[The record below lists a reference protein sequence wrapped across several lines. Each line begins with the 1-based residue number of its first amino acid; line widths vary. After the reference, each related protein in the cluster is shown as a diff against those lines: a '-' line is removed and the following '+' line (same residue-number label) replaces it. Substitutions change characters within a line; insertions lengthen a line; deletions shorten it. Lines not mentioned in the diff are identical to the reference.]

1 MPIKELQQLINKMFL
16 TPMIIVSQKISLQ
29 LYKPRTNII
38 RGYFRQHSKFQP
50 HFLQATQM
58 TFYPLGNYQLQICLK
73 NVLNVIGG
81 LVWFLIFCG
90 PIVSVALFILSKI
103 PPRLSHSGFF
113 FFFFFSISSFVVDGE
128 ILNWGKEL
136 S

>member
-1 MPIKELQQLINKMFL
+1 MISVPKNFL
-16 TPMIIVSQKISLQ
+16 E

-90 PIVSVALFILSKI
+90 PIVSVTLFIFIKNSPKTK
-103 PPRLSHSGFF
+103 P
-113 FFFFFSISSFVVDGE
+113 
-128 ILNWGKEL
+128 
-136 S
+136 

>member
-1 MPIKELQQLINKMFL
+1 MISVPKNFL
-16 TPMIIVSQKISLQ
+16 E

-73 NVLNVIGG
+73 NVLMPSV
-81 LVWFLIFCG
+81 VWF
-90 PIVSVALFILSKI
+90 
-103 PPRLSHSGFF
+103 GF
-113 FFFFFSISSFVVDGE
+113 
-128 ILNWGKEL
+128 
-136 S
+136 